1 MSVIRKFCPQPQ
13 GRYDAKLFIT
23 NSQRHSVLAV
33 LKIKMKNAI
42 PQNTQI
48 ILFDGVCNFCNAS
61 INFIID
67 HDPEKYFKF
76 APLQSD
82 LGQDILKQ
90 FNRNTED
97 FDSVILL
104 RNNTLYQKSEAAVEI
119 AKQLSGAWKYLSFFG
134 ILPAFCLNF
143 FYDIIA
149 KNRYRI
155 FGKTETCRMPTP
167 ELRERFL

>member
-1 MSVIRKFCPQPQ
+1 MQ
-13 GRYDAKLFIT
+13 
-23 NSQRHSVLAV
+23 NS
-33 LKIKMKNAI
+33 I
-42 PQNTQI
+42 PQNTQL

-67 HDPEKYFKF
+67 HDPEKHFKF

-82 LGQDILKQ
+82 LGQSILTQ
-90 FNRNTED
+90 FGKNTND

-104 RNNTLYQKSEAAVEI
+104 KNNQLYQKSEAAIEI
-119 AKQLSGAWKYLSFFG
+119 VKHLSGAWKYLAVFG
-134 ILPAFCLNF
+134 ILPTSLLNF

-167 ELRERFL
+167 ELKERFYQ

>member
-1 MSVIRKFCPQPQ
+1 MMPSTKSV
-13 GRYDAKLFIT
+13 
-23 NSQRHSVLAV
+23 S
-33 LKIKMKNAI
+33 
-42 PQNTQI
+42 QNTQL
-48 ILFDGVCNFCNAS
+48 ILFDGVCNFCNSS

-67 HDPEKYFKF
+67 HDPEKNFKF
-76 APLQSD
+76 VPLQSE
-82 LGQDILKQ
+82 LGQSVLKQ
-90 FNRNTED
+90 FNKNTKD

-104 RNNTLYQKSEAAVEI
+104 KNNQLYQKSEAAIEI
-119 AKQLSGAWKYLSFFG
+119 TKHLSGAWKYLAVFG
-134 ILPAFCLNF
+134 ILPAFILDF